1 MIAASMTLRMG
12 MIMNKLNIEC
22 LENEEKS
29 FDLPYF

>member
-1 MIAASMTLRMG
+1 MTLRMG

-22 LENEEKS
+22 LENEEKN